1 MTRLQQSRRHSFL
14 ATLESMECRQ
24 LLSAAPILMTDGG
37 LASQPTWGQTPTPP
51 DDLPNSTSTIFTPES
66 VITKD
71 INGNPIDFN
80 KDGYGDLIE
89 TGQALVLVG
98 YSSTS
103 SQLVPTSRGTFGK
116 VAFGGP
122 NGPVFSDQGLKT
134 VDTLTVQTIGNQM
147 AVADLNGDGYQDIL
161 TTMSTSETAG
171 SGFHMEQW
179 IFDPQQRTFTRA
191 ALPTTINGWANKTG
205 QMTLGDVNGD
215 GVPDLVMQD
224 FATTPVP
231 SPKNS
236 ANNVLPMI
244 GFQVFAGV
252 TTAGRW
258 SGDFAA
264 APISSLTLKQA
275 SAEWGLPT
283 GQSAPYA
290 TSSPFS
296 TISVVNSVLADLNGD
311 GKLDLAIPEADGVT
325 VFPNPGNG
333 VFVQG
338 SGVFTPSA
346 GSANGLN
353 LVAGDFNNDGKIDLA
368 TSPNYVSQWLV
379 RDHPGPSFTVWSA
392 SEAPI
397 SVHLNTTPSGGPIG
411 FTTNAENGFAQSPG
425 WNGTIALAD
434 FNGDGNLDIAVAN
447 GRNQSTQYG
456 IVAGDGTGNFA
467 PLTLYHGYTNNA
479 DGFDDGYQRAID
491 YLAVSDFNKD
501 GQIDIV
507 TTALNIGPVGTI
519 SSQTENQSNEAVG
532 ITGISYNKT
541 FAAPGV
547 DPQTVTAIVNQP
559 LAQQLTPT
567 GGDSTKIYLFSL
579 NPASVPLPPGLALSP
594 TGQLTGTPTV
604 SGPYQLTLDIV
615 QPNGPRST
623 VHLNLNVDTA
633 PASSVLPGVMPNAV
647 AGLPFQQQIS
657 ATLGPTT
664 WIVTG
669 GTLPAGLT
677 LSSGGLISGT
687 PLATGTYGF
696 TVLGTGSG
704 FQTVMNYQFL
714 VQAAAAPVL
723 TSLVRYGYHNQ
734 PTTLVVAFSQD
745 MNAQSA
751 SNLAN
756 YVLTTAGRD
765 GRFGTRDDVRIALR
779 SAAYDTVTHVVTLT
793 PMARTIPLH
802 RAYRLTV
809 NGTPTQGL
817 SNTTGVYLGGQGVAS
832 PGTNYVRVFG
842 SEALNPRPTPI
853 VRVAPHPLV
862 HAKARPV
869 IARR

>member
-1 MTRLQQSRRHSFL
+1 MTRLQQSRRRSFL

-24 LLSAAPILMTDGG
+24 LLSAVPILMTDGG
-37 LASQPTWGQTPTPP
+37 QASQPSWGQTPTPP
-51 DDLPNSTSTIFTPES
+51 DDLSNSISTIFAPES

-89 TGQALVLVG
+89 TGQALTLVG

-122 NGPVFSDQGLKT
+122 NGPVFSDQGLKA
-134 VDTLTVQTIGNQM
+134 VDTVTVQTIGNQM
-147 AVADLNGDGYQDIL
+147 AIADLNGDGYQDIL

-171 SGFHMEQW
+171 SGFHIEQW
-179 IFDPQQRTFTRA
+179 IFDPQQQTFTRA
-191 ALPTTINGWANKTG
+191 SLPTTIDGWANKTG
-205 QMTLGDVNGD
+205 QMTLGDVTGD
-215 GVPDLVMQD
+215 GVPDLVMQN

-236 ANNVLPMI
+236 AQNVLPMI

-252 TTAGRW
+252 ITAGRW

-264 APISSLTLKQA
+264 APISSLNLKQP

-283 GQSAPYA
+283 GESAPYTTVA
-290 TSSPFS
+290 PIG
-296 TISVVNSVLADLNGD
+296 TISVVNSVLSDLNGD

-325 VFPNPGNG
+325 AFPNPGNG
-333 VFVQG
+333 VFLQG
-338 SGVFTPSA
+338 DGVFTPSA

-368 TSPNYVSQWLV
+368 SSPNYVSSWLI

-392 SEAPI
+392 SAAPI
-397 SVHLNTTPSGGPIG
+397 SVHLNTTPSGGPIS
-411 FTTNAENGFAQSPG
+411 FTTSAVNAFDAMSG

-434 FNGDGNLDIAVAN
+434 FNGDGNLDIAVAS

-456 IVAGDGTGNFA
+456 VLAGDGTGHFG
-467 PLTLYHGYTNNA
+467 TLMLYQGYTNSA
-479 DGFDDGYQRAID
+479 DGYDDSYKRAID

-501 GQIDIV
+501 GQFDIV
-507 TTALNIGPVGTI
+507 TTALNIGPVGTF
-519 SSQTENQSNEAVG
+519 SPQTESQSNEAVG

-547 DPQTVTAIVNQP
+547 DPQTVTAFVTQP
-559 LAQQLTPT
+559 LTQQLTPT
-567 GGDSTKIYLFSL
+567 GGDPTKIYLFSL
-579 NPASVPLPPGLALSP
+579 NPASVPLPPGLTLTP

-604 SGPYQLTLDIV
+604 SGPYQLTLDMT

-633 PASSVLPGVMPNAV
+633 RSSSVLPGIMPNAV
-647 AGLPFQQQIS
+647 AGLPFQQQLT
-657 ATLGPTT
+657 ATLGPAT
-664 WIVTG
+664 WILTN

-714 VQAAAAPVL
+714 VQAAAAPVV

-734 PTTLVVAFSQD
+734 PTSLVVAFSQD

-756 YVLTTAGRD
+756 YLLTTAGRD

-779 SAAYDTVTHVVTLT
+779 SAVYDTVTHVVTLT

-802 RAYRLTV
+802 RPYRLTV

-817 SNTTGVYLGGQGVAS
+817 SSTTGIFLGGQGVAS
-832 PGTNYVRVFG
+832 PGTNYVQVFG
-842 SEALNPRPTPI
+842 SEVLNPRPTPI
-853 VRVAPHPLV
+853 GRVAPHPLA
-862 HAKARPV
+862 HPKARPV